1 MNKNMILL
9 LSIFGLFL
17 FLRLSQRSGSD
28 KSSTNKTSTNKTST
42 NTSYKKTV
50 SSRTIPP
57 EQYTTKANQRRR
69 ESEVLQRKQ
78 ETKDYWFNPKTG
90 WKTIKGWF

>member
-9 LSIFGLFL
+9 LTIFGLFL
-17 FLRLSQRSGSD
+17 FLRLSQRSGSG
-28 KSSTNKTSTNKTST
+28 KNSTNTTST
-42 NTSYKKTV
+42 NTSHKKTV
-50 SSRTIPP
+50 SSSRTIPP

-69 ESEVLQRKQ
+69 ESAILQRKQ

-90 WKTIKGWF
+90 LETIKGWF

>member
-28 KSSTNKTSTNKTST
+28 KSSTNNTST
-42 NTSYKKTV
+42 NTGYKKTV

-69 ESEVLQRKQ
+69 ESTILQRKQ